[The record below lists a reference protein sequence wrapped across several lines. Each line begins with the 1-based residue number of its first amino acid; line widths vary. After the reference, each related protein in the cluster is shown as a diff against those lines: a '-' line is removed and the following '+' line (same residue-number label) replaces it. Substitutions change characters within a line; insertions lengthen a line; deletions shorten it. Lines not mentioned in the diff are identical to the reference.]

1 MERVVSFIANKK
13 IEVVCVFITILSYR
27 CEKWATIKLLDCSFV
42 VRLIG
47 YGLARRDS
55 RI

>member
-1 MERVVSFIANKK
+1 MMSIHLKVGGSERDRVSLINVGVAAG
-13 IEVVCVFITILSYR
+13 
-27 CEKWATIKLLDCSFV
+27 KWATTKLLDCSFV

-47 YGLARRDS
+47 YGLTRKDS